1 VAVVVVEIPL
11 EVFVLVVGTL
21 EEEFLAVAVAVNLVV
36 EILVEVVGIHPVEVV
51 GIRPV
56 GVVGIRPAEVVGILP
71 AAVGIPAVVEI
82 LVVVENSVEE
92 VVESLNVEV
101 EQPVVVVV
109 VYFAG

>member
-21 EEEFLAVAVAVNLVV
+21 EEGFLAVAVNLVV

-101 EQPVVVVV
+101 AQPVVVVV